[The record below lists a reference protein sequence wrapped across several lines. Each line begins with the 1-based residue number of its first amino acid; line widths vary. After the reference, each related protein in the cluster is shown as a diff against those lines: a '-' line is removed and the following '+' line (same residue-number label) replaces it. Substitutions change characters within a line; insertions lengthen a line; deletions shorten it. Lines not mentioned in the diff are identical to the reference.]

1 MIGAAMSLLKKCDVN
16 NYLHASRN
24 QSRQSFVQARH
35 ADKANSLEIKPC
47 GPRTSRLTFVE
58 DFILEHSLR
67 GPVQHITASEVL
79 GFF

>member
-1 MIGAAMSLLKKCDVN
+1 MSLLKKCDIHN
-16 NYLHASRN
+16 CLPASGN
-24 QSRQSFVQARH
+24 QSLHSYWPMRD
-35 ADKANSLEIKPC
+35 ADKVNTSKIKPG
-47 GPRTSRLTFVE
+47 GPRTSRLTFIE